1 MISKNMNVKK
11 RLLIGGATALFASVL
26 PMTGYTAKAA
36 APEIESEASITVDYD
51 TGQIL
56 QGVALDEP
64 LGIASMTKMIAEYI
78 VFEEVAA
85 GNIAWD
91 TEITISQY
99 AYDISQNYSL
109 SNVALRNGGTYTLEE
124 LYEAMAIYSANGA
137 TIAIAEHLAGSEPA
151 FVDRMIET
159 VESFG
164 IQDATL
170 INATGLNNSDLNGQI
185 YPGSAETAENIM
197 SARSAAIIAERI
209 ISDYPEILEVASTP
223 TKTFRPDTVDAVN
236 MTNWNWMLE
245 DLIFERPGV
254 DGLKTGTTSFA
265 GPTFTGTATEDGRRL
280 ITVVLNAGD
289 EPETRFIETDKL
301 MDFGFNDF
309 EMQNVTDQ
317 WNEVLDYEP
326 LEVTNGSEEVVN
338 FEPSETLEML
348 VQLEDSVAE
357 DITYTLEW
365 NPNIVT
371 EEGTIEAPFEAGMEI
386 GRLVVD
392 YSSNEHGYLL
402 EDQASNSVP
411 LVTSEAVEQAGIF
424 SRVLTWI
431 TGIYDS
437 IASRF

>member
-1 MISKNMNVKK
+1 MKNT
-11 RLLIGGATALFASVL
+11 LLIGGAAALLASVL
-26 PMTGYTAKAA
+26 PTTVSTAEAA
-36 APEIESEASITVDYD
+36 APEVEAEASITVDYD

-56 QGVALDEP
+56 QGVGIDEP

-78 VFEEVAA
+78 VFEEIEA
-85 GNIAWD
+85 GNVAWD
-91 TEITISQY
+91 TEITISEY
-99 AYDISQNYSL
+99 AYNISQDYSL

-137 TIAIAEHLAGSEPA
+137 TIAIAEHLAGTEPE

-164 IQDATL
+164 IQDAKL
-170 INATGLNNSDLNGQI
+170 VNATGLNNSDLNGQI
-185 YPGSAETAENIM
+185 YPGSAETDENVM
-197 SARSAAIIAERI
+197 SARSAATIAERI
-209 ISDYPEILEVASTP
+209 ISDYPVILEVASTP
-223 TKTFRPDTVDAVN
+223 TKTFRPDTVDAVD
-236 MTNWNWMLE
+236 MRNWNWMLE
-245 DLIFERPGV
+245 GLTFERPGV

-265 GPTFTGTATEDGRRL
+265 GPTFTGTAVEDDRRL

-289 EPETRFIETDKL
+289 EPETRFVETDKL

-309 EMQNVTDQ
+309 EMQNVTNQ

-326 LEVTNGSEEVVN
+326 LEVTNGNEETVN

-348 VQLEDSVAE
+348 IQLEDSVAE
-357 DITYTLEW
+357 DVTYTLEW

-371 EEGTIEAPFEAGMEI
+371 EEGTIEAPFDAGMEI

-392 YSSNEHGYLL
+392 YSGNEHGYLL
-402 EDQASNSVP
+402 EDQAANFVP
-411 LVTSEAVEQAGIF
+411 LVTSEAVEQAGVFARI
-424 SRVLTWI
+424 LTWV